1 MLQDIR
7 IALRLLWRS
16 RAASAVALLSIVLSV
31 GATSVVFTAVKAVL
45 LDKLPYAR
53 PEKLVQL
60 GSEYAN
66 FEPSLADWVMWNDAE
81 EVMRRTRTLASAGI
95 WRNAIFNLAG
105 DGSSTPESL
114 YGLRVTANLFPTLG
128 VSPML
133 GRSALPEDDRDDV
146 IILSYG
152 LWKRRFNADRNVVGR
167 RLKVDGRDVEVIG
180 VMPED
185 FSFPLKRAAVHTP
198 APYSEFWAPMG
209 AGPRVRTGAMGMVA
223 RLAPGVTPAQARGE
237 LASIS
242 AALAREFPATNRDHT
257 LGVSLLR
264 DRVLAKANRA
274 LWLLM
279 AAAGMFLLI
288 GCANVACLLL
298 ARGLVRQRE
307 IAIRMAMG
315 AARVRI
321 LRQLLT
327 ESCVLA
333 AIGGVGGYALA
344 AAAWRVLP
352 ALAPV
357 SIPRLAAA
365 HAGGAIFGFA
375 LAVAVLN
382 GLLFG
387 IVPAIRAVTMGGLSA
402 RSVAA
407 GRRDG
412 IRGSIVTAEV
422 AITVALAVIGGQFLG
437 SFLELAGTDPG
448 FQADR
453 VLACVLLA
461 APERYRTPQQRGAF
475 YGRVLDAVKRLPG
488 VEAAGTADALPFSGE
503 NHGGLVAATAAEV
516 METGRQLP
524 AEIDVASAGYL
535 PAMGVRLAAGR
546 WLDEHDMG
554 ASSGAAMVSDGLAR
568 RLWPGADPLGREIC
582 VFCTPENPRNW
593 KRVVGVVATVRH
605 RGLDEAESYSV
616 YLAQSALEKA
626 QFLVVKTPRPA
637 AEMDRAI
644 RREVAAI
651 DPEQPLFFSVPMG
664 VLIADSVADRRFIVM
679 LLVATGCLAL
689 LLSVGGVYGVAA
701 YTTSR
706 RTQEIGVRMALGAT
720 PGSVQALMFRE
731 GFASVALGL
740 AIGLAATLG
749 VQRFLRGVLAGLA
762 PGNARY
768 MAIGMGLVLLAGA
781 LACWGPARRA
791 AAVDPMLALRQE

>member
-31 GATSVVFTAVKAVL
+31 GATSVVFAAVKAVL
-45 LDKLPYAR
+45 LDKLPYAQ
-53 PEKLVQL
+53 PEDLVQL
-60 GSEYAN
+60 RSEYAN
-66 FEPSLADWVMWNDAE
+66 FEPSLADWVMWNDAD
-81 EVMRRTRTLASAGI
+81 EVMRRTHTLASAGI

-128 VSPML
+128 VPPML

-167 RLKVDGRDVEVIG
+167 RVNVDGRDVEVIG

-185 FSFPLKRAAVHTP
+185 FSFPLRRAAAHTP
-198 APYSEFWAPMG
+198 APYAEFWAPMG
-209 AGPRVRTGAMGMVA
+209 AGPHVRSGAMGMVA
-223 RLAPGVTPAQARGE
+223 RLAPGVTPAQSREE

-257 LGVSLLR
+257 LGVSPLR
-264 DRVLAKANRA
+264 DRVLGKANRA

-288 GCANVACLLL
+288 GCANVASLLL

-315 AARVRI
+315 AARARI

-333 AIGGVGGYALA
+333 AIGGVGGYALT

-365 HAGGAIFGFA
+365 HAGGAVFGFA

-387 IVPAIRAVTMGGLSA
+387 VVPAVRAVTMGGFGA
-402 RSVAA
+402 RGVAA

-412 IRGSIVTAEV
+412 VRGSIVAAEV

-475 YGRVLDAVKRLPG
+475 YDRVLEAVKRLPG

-503 NHGGLVAATAAEV
+503 NHGGLVVEA
-516 METGRQLP
+516 GRQLP
-524 AEIDVASAGYL
+524 AEIDVVSADYL

-554 ASSGAAMVSDGLAR
+554 ASSDAAIVSDGLAR
-568 RLWPGADPLGREIC
+568 RMWPGANPLGREIC
-582 VFCTPENPRNW
+582 LFCTPENPRNW
-593 KRVVGVVATVRH
+593 KRVVGTVATVRN
-605 RGLDEAESYSV
+605 RGLDEVESYSV

-626 QFLVVKTPRPA
+626 QFLVVKSPRPA

-644 RREVAAI
+644 RREIAAI
-651 DPEQPLFFSVPMG
+651 DPAQPLFFSVPMR
-664 VLIADSVADRRFIVM
+664 VLIADSLADRRFIVM
-679 LLVATGCLAL
+679 LLVTTGCLAM

-701 YTTSR
+701 YAISR

-720 PGSVQALMFRE
+720 PGSVQALMFRQ
-731 GFASVALGL
+731 GFANVALGL
-740 AIGLAATLG
+740 AIGFAATLG
-749 VQRFLRGVLAGLA
+749 LDRFLRGVLAGLA
-762 PGNARY
+762 PGNPLYLAI
-768 MAIGMGLVLLAGA
+768 AIGLVSVAGA
-781 LACWGPARRA
+781 LACLGPARRA
-791 AAVDPMLALRQE
+791 AAVDPMLALREE